1 MCVASGVASAG
12 DADDLKDSTTL
23 KLLQNQFLINNI
35 WNLLGIWLDAAYE
48 MRFSCL
54 QSLHELVQLT
64 LKSPNYHKI

>member
-35 WNLLGIWLDAAYE
+35 CKLLGVWLDAAYK
-48 MRFSCL
+48 MRFSSL

-64 LKSPNYHKI
+64 LYSPSYHEI